1 MERRNA
7 WLYWTHPQQIV
18 SWNSNTLK
26 ARGARVVLGKSGAR
40 RCGNTGGR
48 LIRANLQE
56 RSTMI
61 AVKSTRNAA
70 RKAAPENT
78 NTIAES
84 IQPTLRVIAVE
95 LRCALSAVALA
106 SRALCDQNADI
117 DADAALV
124 LQRAAAAPLHTCLE
138 RIELL
143 LQQLAGTG
151 APTLKA
157 RDGPVH

>member
-1 MERRNA
+1 
-7 WLYWTHPQQIV
+7 
-18 SWNSNTLK
+18 
-26 ARGARVVLGKSGAR
+26 
-40 RCGNTGGR
+40 
-48 LIRANLQE
+48 
-56 RSTMI
+56 MI

-70 RKAAPENT
+70 RRAAST
-78 NTIAES
+78 HTSLLAES
-84 IQPTLRVIAVE
+84 IQPSLRVIAVE

-106 SRALCDQNADI
+106 SRALRDQNADI
-117 DADAALV
+117 DTDAATV

>member
-1 MERRNA
+1 
-7 WLYWTHPQQIV
+7 
-18 SWNSNTLK
+18 
-26 ARGARVVLGKSGAR
+26 
-40 RCGNTGGR
+40 
-48 LIRANLQE
+48 
-56 RSTMI
+56 MI
-61 AVKSTRNAA
+61 AAKSTRNAA
-70 RKAAPENT
+70 RKARAP
-78 NTIAES
+78 NTISSADS
-84 IQPTLRVIAVE
+84 IQPQLRIIAVE

-138 RIELL
+138 RIEGL
-143 LQQLAGTG
+143 LQGLNSGTG